1 MMELKIKARPTSNS
15 WACPRK
21 QGVKSRLDALL
32 TRRYAMKIM
41 KQLLF
46 LAFTMFLSI
55 SVAAAD
61 EKGGQAATPGPTV
74 VSQTK
79 YPLTM
84 GSGDYDLITR
94 ILDFPA
100 GAGNPNHMHGGN
112 VLVTVLSG
120 EMTLREKGTEKIV
133 KAGESWTESPGN
145 VHAVVNAGTA
155 SARVVAVFL
164 LPKGA
169 EATTMMK

>member
-1 MMELKIKARPTSNS
+1 MR
-15 WACPRK
+15 
-21 QGVKSRLDALL
+21 
-32 TRRYAMKIM
+32 IM

-46 LAFTMFLSI
+46 LSLMMFLWA

-61 EKGGQAATPGPTV
+61 EKGGQASIPGPNV
-74 VSQTK
+74 VSQAK
-79 YPLTM
+79 YPLNV
-84 GSGDYDLITR
+84 GSGEYDLMTA

-100 GAGNPNHMHGGN
+100 GTGFANHKHGGN
-112 VLVTVLSG
+112 VLVSVVSG

-145 VHAVVNAGTA
+145 VHAVVNAGTTT
-155 SARVVAVFL
+155 ARVVAVFL

-169 EATTMMK
+169 EVQTMVR

>member
-1 MMELKIKARPTSNS
+1 
-15 WACPRK
+15 
-21 QGVKSRLDALL
+21 
-32 TRRYAMKIM
+32 MKNV
-41 KQLLF
+41 KQLIF
-46 LAFTMFLSI
+46 LVFMMFLWI

-61 EKGGQAATPGPTV
+61 EKGSQAAAPGPTA

-79 YPLTM
+79 YSITV
-84 GSGDYDLITR
+84 GSGEYDLITR

-100 GAGNPNHMHGGN
+100 GVWTPNHMHGGN

-120 EMTLREKGTEKIV
+120 EITTREKGTEKIF

-145 VHAVVNAGTA
+145 VHAVGNAGTA
-155 SARVVAVFL
+155 PARVAAVFL

-169 EATTMMK
+169 ELTTNMK

>member
-1 MMELKIKARPTSNS
+1 
-15 WACPRK
+15 
-21 QGVKSRLDALL
+21 
-32 TRRYAMKIM
+32 MKNV

-46 LAFTMFLSI
+46 LVFMMFLLI

-79 YPLTM
+79 YPLTV
-84 GSGDYDLITR
+84 GSGEYDLITR

-100 GAGNPNHMHGGN
+100 GAWTPNHMHGGN
-112 VLVTVLSG
+112 VLVTVLGG
-120 EMTLREKGTEKIV
+120 EITTREKGTEKIF

-145 VHAVVNAGTA
+145 VHAVGNAGTA
-155 SARVVAVFL
+155 TARVVAVFL

-169 EATTMMK
+169 EVTTNMK